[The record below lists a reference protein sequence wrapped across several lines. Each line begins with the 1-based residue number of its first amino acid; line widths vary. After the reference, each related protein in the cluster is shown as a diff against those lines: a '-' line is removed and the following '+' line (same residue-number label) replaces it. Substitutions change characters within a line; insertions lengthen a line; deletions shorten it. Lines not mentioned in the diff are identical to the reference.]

1 MSGDN
6 LSIKLLITHLKAQ
19 KSQTNTTSLVT
30 LYVPST
36 TKINDLSKMINS
48 EISKTSNIKL
58 RQTRQGVQDALQ
70 AVSTNIK
77 KLKEIPTNG
86 LAIFTGHTSETF
98 ESISIEP
105 PRPIDRFIYLCDN
118 KFCL

>member
-1 MSGDN
+1 MSGHN
-6 LSIKLLITHLKAQ
+6 LSIKPLIAHLKVQ

-30 LYVPST
+30 LYVPAS
-36 TKINDLSKMINS
+36 TKIIDLSKMINS

-70 AVSTNIK
+70 AVSTTLK
-77 KLKEIPTNG
+77 KLREIPTNG
-86 LAIFTGHTSETF
+86 LAIFTGHTSENF
-98 ESISIEP
+98 ESIAIEP
-105 PRPIDRFIYLCDN
+105 PRPIDRFIYVCDN